1 MSEMDVLSSCFVKA
15 EELVTRHIA
24 GETLIVP
31 VKGQVG
37 DLDSIYT
44 LNEVGTR
51 IWQLIDGD
59 TPLSNI
65 VNAIQSEYEVTE
77 QEATRDV
84 LELFDTLQSAGLIR
98 RATKSE
104 G

>member
-1 MSEMDVLSSCFVKA
+1 MDILNSCFVKA
-15 EELVTRHIA
+15 DGLVTRHIA
-24 GETLIVP
+24 GETLVVP

-51 IWQLIDGD
+51 IWQMIDGD
-59 TPLSNI
+59 TPLSHI
-65 VNAIQSEYEVTE
+65 VNAIRSEYEVAE

-84 LELFDTLQSAGLIR
+84 LELFDTLLSAGLIR
-98 RATKSE
+98 RAIESE

>member
-1 MSEMDVLSSCFVKA
+1 MDQLERTFSKSSELT
-15 EELVTRHIA
+15 TRAIA

-31 VKGQVG
+31 LRGRVG

-51 IWQLIDGD
+51 IWQMIDREVK
-59 TPLSNI
+59 LSEI
-65 VNAIQSEYEVTE
+65 VEAVSLEYEVSRE
-77 QEATRDV
+77 EAELDV
-84 LELFDTLQSAGLIR
+84 LELIDSLAEAGLIR
-98 RATKSE
+98 AAESA

>member
-1 MSEMDVLSSCFVKA
+1 MKMKSNLDSSFSISSD
-15 EELVTRHIA
+15 LTTRVIA

-31 VKGQVG
+31 ITGRVG

-51 IWQLIDGD
+51 IWQMIDSQIKVRQIVESVSREYDVSREEAERDVVELIDS
-59 TPLSNI
+59 L
-65 VNAIQSEYEVTE
+65 AE
-77 QEATRDV
+77 
-84 LELFDTLQSAGLIR
+84 AGLIR
-98 RATKSE
+98 AAESA

>member
-1 MSEMDVLSSCFVKA
+1 MDQLERTFSKSSELT
-15 EELVTRHIA
+15 TRAIA

-31 VKGQVG
+31 LTGRVG

-51 IWQLIDGD
+51 IWQMINGQAKI
-59 TPLSNI
+59 SQI
-65 VNAIQSEYEVTE
+65 VEAVSREYEVSRE
-77 QEATRDV
+77 EAERDV
-84 LELFDTLQSAGLIR
+84 LELINSLAEAGLIR
-98 RATKSE
+98 AAESV